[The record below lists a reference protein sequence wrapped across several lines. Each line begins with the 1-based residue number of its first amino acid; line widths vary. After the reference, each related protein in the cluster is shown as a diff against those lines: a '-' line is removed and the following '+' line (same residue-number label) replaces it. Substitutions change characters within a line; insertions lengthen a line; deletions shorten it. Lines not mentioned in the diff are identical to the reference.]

1 MAARRALEE
10 QPEPPNIL
18 ALTAALVRYPQ
29 KQMYLRVI
37 SVLIEI
43 AVAYLSHT
51 RPHLHRV
58 PYLNVECFVQ
68 LDQQMRKLPILRVL
82 TKIRPHCRRRT

>member
-29 KQMYLRVI
+29 KQTYLRVI
-37 SVLIEI
+37 SVLIGI
-43 AVAYLSHT
+43 AVAYLSHYCPHFL
-51 RPHLHRV
+51 RAPHL
-58 PYLNVECFVQ
+58 YVECFVRQ
-68 LDQQMRKLPILRVL
+68 
-82 TKIRPHCRRRT
+82 